1 MLGEARQT
9 LILRLEDWSRTRCGC
24 AASACSAVLSR
35 KFNEAVEAGRHVKP
49 ASHRNEAGR
58 WMHFAEHDGP
68 LLAQLHQEIHDR
80 RNGVSAGQERLS
92 FARA

>member
-1 MLGEARQT
+1 
-9 LILRLEDWSRTRCGC
+9 
-24 AASACSAVLSR
+24 VLSR
-35 KFNEAVEAGRHVKP
+35 KFNETVEAGRHVKP

-68 LLAQLHQEIHDR
+68 LLVQLHQEIHDR